1 MVDTLRSCVA
11 SPVVAV
17 RVAAAGLLAQAA
29 SDLTEDDDE
38 LVGRRLLPA
47 LVSLAADTETAVRCS
62 AVSGLVGLLAWS
74 GEGGPEVR
82 EKASVQLDCLLEDP
96 AGRVVVE
103 VVRAA
108 GRLVTGCPATRD
120 AVVLPKMAAAARA
133 CGRITTGRQEL
144 VAVLLTVRDK

>member
-1 MVDTLRSCVA
+1 MA

-62 AVSGLVGLLAWS
+62 AVAGLVGLLAWS
-74 GEGGPEVR
+74 GEGGRPEVR